1 MPTRAMIQNIKSGW
15 KKWLNTA
22 DALRSPNAHAPE
34 CVLVV
39 CATTC
44 TGTIHTTRQMR
55 TNRHN
60 DEFRHSAGKAGCAQ
74 KEKDQ

>member
-60 DEFRHSAGKAGCAQ
+60 DPSSVIGTRDAVQ
-74 KEKDQ
+74 TKDL